1 LKDRLDAFLSHRI
14 ERWVEAIQPRASL
27 VAWLSVA
34 ITVALGVY
42 TAFGLGINSDNVRL
56 LADTLQAK
64 IAYKEFSRFFPNLD
78 DALLVVID
86 ADSAEQAREAT
97 DELTRVLAEHRD
109 SFTAVYVPDGGA
121 FFERN
126 GLLYRTPE
134 ELYQFADQMAR
145 LQPLLELLEADPS
158 IESLARI
165 IRLGLDVVSK
175 EGGSEAEWSPL
186 LERVGDATVTVFDE
200 SPVAV
205 SWEEVLLGG
214 SSPQE
219 NRRGVVVA
227 HPVLDFDNVLAA
239 GRAMR
244 VIRDVAEKLGYT
256 PEQGVRVRI
265 TGNPALNYEEMIGL
279 AWDIGGS
286 SVFCFL
292 IVCAVIWRALRSFK
306 LMLASVAT
314 LLMGLV
320 WTAAFATLAVGQ
332 LNILS
337 LTFAVLFIGLGIDFA
352 IHLGV
357 RYVHLLRQGLVP
369 DRAMAAAAGQVG
381 SSLVICTFTT
391 AIGFF
396 VFLPSEYRG
405 IAELGLIAGVGMFV
419 ILALSLTTLP
429 ALLQSWLRFDPARAL
444 KSDVHFDAAWLH
456 GLAAH
461 GRLIRWIS
469 LALGL
474 ASLVFI
480 IYPGAHFDTN
490 VIRMRDA
497 QTESVQ
503 AFEDLMA
510 ATMTS
515 PWYANSV
522 ASDLAEAD
530 QVATRMR
537 ALEPV
542 ARAITLSD
550 YVPTNQQEKL
560 EILSDVARLLGV
572 APSGPKGAPASAPSV
587 EQQVEALRDL
597 TAFLSQGWV
606 NAAQSPLGESM
617 RVLRQQLLEFL
628 ARIDADA
635 DPGDEL
641 ERLQK
646 VLFSRL
652 PAQIE
657 RLRLAVSPEEIT
669 LEDLPPELSARM
681 LAPTGQARVQIFPRE
696 NLQDNIAL
704 DRFVTAIRGVDPM
717 VSGVSLNLYDFGRA
731 TVSSFQ
737 EALSLALVLI
747 AATLYLLWRN
757 VKDVL
762 LVLAPLVLGGLTTVA
777 AMAALDI
784 HFNFANV
791 VVLPLLL
798 GVGVDSGI
806 HLVHRAKMRISKDE
820 FLLGTTTA
828 RAVYYSAL
836 TTIVSFGTLVFSS
849 HRGVASLGILL
860 TIGMVVTVAYNL
872 IALPA
877 LIELRERDAG
887 ADYDTG

>member
-1 LKDRLDAFLSHRI
+1 LKDRIDAFLSRRI
-14 ERWVEAIQPRASL
+14 ERWVAAIQPRASL
-27 VAWLSVA
+27 VSWASVA

-42 TAFGLGINSDNVRL
+42 TALGLGINSDNVRM
-56 LADTLQAK
+56 LADSLQAK

-86 ADSAEQAREAT
+86 AESAEQAREAT
-97 DELTRVLAEHRD
+97 EQLTRVLAEHRD
-109 SFTAVYVPDGGA
+109 SFTSVYVPGGGS

-134 ELYQFADQMAR
+134 EVYEFSDQMVR
-145 LQPLLELLEADPS
+145 LQPVLAQLEVDPS
-158 IESLARI
+158 VESLAGI
-165 IRLGLDVVSK
+165 IRLGLDAVRK
-175 EGGSEAEWSPL
+175 EGGSEAEWSL
-186 LERVGDATVTVFDE
+186 ILDRVGDATVTVFDE
-200 SPVAV
+200 FPIVV
-205 SWEEVLLGG
+205 SWEEVLLRG
-214 SSPQE
+214 SSLQV
-219 NRRGVVVA
+219 NRRGVIVA

-239 GRAMR
+239 GRSMR
-244 VIRDVAEKLGYT
+244 VIRDAAEKLGYT
-256 PEQGVRVRI
+256 PERGVRVRI

-292 IVCAVIWRALRSFK
+292 LVCGVLWRALRSFN

-337 LTFAVLFIGLGIDFA
+337 LTFAVLFIGLGIDFS

-357 RYVHLLRQGLVP
+357 RYVHLLRQGLLP
-369 DRAMAAAAGQVG
+369 DRAIAAAASQVG
-381 SSLVICTFTT
+381 SSLVICTVTT

-429 ALLQSWLRFDPARAL
+429 ALLCSWLRFDPARAV

-456 GLAAH
+456 GLAEH
-461 GRLIRWIS
+461 GKLIRRIS

-474 ASLVFI
+474 AGLALIV
-480 IYPGAHFDTN
+480 YPGAHFDTN
-490 VIRMRDA
+490 VIRMRNP

-503 AFEDLMA
+503 AFDDLMS
-510 ATMTS
+510 ATLTS

-522 ASDLAEAD
+522 APDLGEAD
-530 QVATRMR
+530 RLAARMR
-537 ALEPV
+537 ELAPV
-542 ARAITLSD
+542 ERAITLSD
-550 YVPTNQQEKL
+550 YVPTDQEEKL
-560 EILSDVARLLGV
+560 EILADVSLLLEV
-572 APSGPKGAPASAPSV
+572 PPTEPPSGAGPSIE
-587 EQQVEALRDL
+587 EQIEALRDL

-606 NAAQSPLGESM
+606 DAAHSPLGDSM
-617 RVLRQQLLEFL
+617 RLLRQRLLEFL
-628 ARIDADA
+628 GRIDTDA
-635 DPGDEL
+635 DPADEL
-641 ERLQK
+641 ERLEK
-646 VLFSRL
+646 VLLSRL

-657 RLRLAVSPEEIT
+657 RLRLAVSPEEVT
-669 LEDLPPELSARM
+669 LDGLPPKLSSRM

-696 NLQDNIAL
+696 NLQDNVAL
-704 DRFVTAIRGVDPM
+704 DRFVTAIRGIDPM

-737 EALSLALVLI
+737 QAMAMALVLI
-747 AATLYLLWRN
+747 AALLYMLWRN

-762 LVLAPLVLGGLTTVA
+762 LVLAPLVLGGVTTVA
-777 AMAALDI
+777 TMAALGI

-806 HLVHRAKMRISKDE
+806 HLVHRAKMRISQDE

-828 RAVYYSAL
+828 RAVYYSAV

-860 TIGMVVTVAYNL
+860 TIGMVMTVACNL
-872 IALPA
+872 IVLPA
-877 LIELRERDAG
+877 LIELREQD
-887 ADYDTG
+887 ADYDAS